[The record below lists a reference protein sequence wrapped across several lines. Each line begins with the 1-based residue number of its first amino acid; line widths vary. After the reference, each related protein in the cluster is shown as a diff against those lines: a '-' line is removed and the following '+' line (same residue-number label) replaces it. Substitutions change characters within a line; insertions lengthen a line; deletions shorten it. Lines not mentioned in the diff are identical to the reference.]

1 MNVPAASSRRLIV
14 NADDFGFSSG
24 VNRGIVEA
32 HEHGIVTS
40 TSLMVEQPAAGDA
53 AEYAR
58 AHPGLGVGLHLE
70 LPRPLV
76 RRDVTTLVHAR
87 ARRQL
92 ERFRALVGRDPTHID
107 SHRHAHRREPARSA
121 ALELGAELGVP
132 VRHFSPAIRHSPE
145 FYGQR
150 YGRIYSTTSVPER
163 VGVDA
168 LVGILERLEPG
179 ATELCC
185 HPGYPEDLPL
195 PFRKE
200 PYRTERTVEVRTLC
214 DPVVR
219 RTVEQLGIQLCAF
232 SDVDSS

>member
-1 MNVPAASSRRLIV
+1 MNDAASARRLIV
-14 NADDFGFSSG
+14 NADDFGFSGG

-32 HEHGIVTS
+32 HEEGIVTS
-40 TSLMVEQPAAGDA
+40 ASLMVEQPAADDA
-53 AEYAR
+53 AAYAR
-58 AHPGLGVGLHLE
+58 AHPDLGVGLHLE
-70 LPRPLV
+70 LPRPRL
-76 RRDVTTLVHAR
+76 RRDVAELIHAR

-92 ERFRALVGRDPTHID
+92 ERFRELVGRDPTHID
-107 SHRHAHRREPARSA
+107 SHRHAHRQEPARSA

-145 FYGQR
+145 FYGQH

-200 PYRTERTVEVRTLC
+200 PYRAERTVEVRTLC

-219 RTVEQLGIQLCAF
+219 RTVEELRIQLCAF
-232 SDVDSS
+232 SDFGSG